1 MAEIGKDIIKAKAI
15 LDAGELV
22 GIPTETVYGLAG
34 NALQSDAVAKIFET
48 KNRPSFDPLILHT
61 SSLDKVYDFVLDV
74 PEVLRELADAFWPGP
89 LTLLL
94 PRKSNVPDLVTS
106 GLETVAV
113 RIPSHPL
120 TRSLLTSLD
129 YPLAAPSANPFG
141 YISPTQ
147 ASHVN
152 DQLGKK
158 IQYILDGGLCEVGLE
173 STIVGL
179 EEGEVTVFRLG
190 GLDLA
195 LIEHIVGPVQ
205 VMSHS
210 SSNPKAPGLLKSHY
224 APSKP
229 FILGDIEELVER
241 YQQKGLDFAI
251 MTFQQDL
258 SQVAERNKIILS
270 PRGDMKEA
278 AKNLF
283 SAMRILDS
291 MDVSVILSELMP
303 NEGLGK
309 AINDRL
315 KRASVQA

>member
-61 SSLDKVYDFVLDV
+61 SSLDKVYDFVLDI
-74 PEVLRELADAFWPGP
+74 PEVLRKLADAFWPGP

-152 DQLGKK
+152 DQLGNK

-173 STIVGL
+173 STIIGL

-190 GLDLA
+190 GLDLT
-195 LIEHIVGPVQ
+195 LIEDIVGPVQ

-241 YQQKGLDFAI
+241 YQQKGSDFAV

>member
-34 NALQSDAVAKIFET
+34 NALQADAVAKIFET

-258 SQVAERNKIILS
+258 SHIAERNKIILS

-291 MDVSVILSELMP
+291 MDVSVILAELLP
-303 NEGLGK
+303 EEGLGK

-315 KRASVQA
+315 RRAAVQE